1 MQSGATIAAETP
13 PVIPVETALKIV
25 LSHAPPLPSETVPV
39 DEAPGRILA
48 EDVGADRDFPPFDRS
63 AMDGFAVRASDVAAA
78 PVLLDV
84 VAQVRAGQ
92 VSDLALLAGQA
103 IEIMTGAAVPRGATA
118 VQMVEKTR
126 AHEGGRKVEILEAVA
141 PETHIARQ
149 GSEVRAGDVVLP
161 RGERID
167 AATVA
172 VLAAVG
178 KARVEVGRRPRVL
191 VVATGDELVDVA
203 ERPGP
208 AQIRNSNGRAMA
220 ALAAEAGADVRDL
233 GIVPDV
239 SERIADA
246 MATGLGGDVLL
257 FSGGVS
263 EGAFDLV
270 EDVMARL
277 EVETLFDK
285 VAVKPGAPLVF
296 GRRGATLVFGLPG
309 NPVSAQVT
317 FDLFVRPCLLRMQ
330 GARVLSRPLVEAE
343 LLEGI
348 GNRSGRRAYLPA
360 RVVFREGRL
369 VARPIRSMGSGDLV
383 AHARANALV
392 VLGPERLRAEGGE
405 SAPALLL
412 GNFLER
418 DGAA

>member
-1 MQSGATIAAETP
+1 
-13 PVIPVETALKIV
+13 VIPVETALEIV
-25 LSHAPPLPSETVPV
+25 LRHTPALGSETVPLG
-39 DEAPGRILA
+39 EAPGRVLA
-48 EDVGADRDFPPFDRS
+48 QDVAADRDLPPFDRS
-63 AMDGFAVRASDVAAA
+63 AMDGFAVRAEDVASA
-78 PVLLDV
+78 PVLLEV
-84 VAQVRAGQ
+84 VGQLRAGQ
-92 VSDLALLAGQA
+92 LFDRALLPGQA
-103 IEIMTGAAVPRGATA
+103 IEIMTGAPVPRGATA

-126 AHEGGRKVEILEAVA
+126 AHDGGKVEILEPIA
-141 PETHIARQ
+141 PETHVARQ
-149 GSEVRAGDVVLP
+149 GSEVRTGDLVLS

-167 AATVA
+167 AAVVA

-178 KARVEVGRRPRVL
+178 KARVEVASRPRV
-191 VVATGDELVDVA
+191 VVAATGDELVDVTD
-203 ERPGP
+203 RPGP
-208 AQIRNSNGRAMA
+208 AQIRNSNGRAVA
-220 ALAAEAGADVRDL
+220 ALAAEAGAEVRDL
-233 GIVPDV
+233 GIVPDDAGAIG
-239 SERIADA
+239 EA
-246 MATGLGGDVLL
+246 MATGFGGDVIL

-270 EDVMARL
+270 EDVMARF
-277 EVETLFDK
+277 EVEKLFDK

-296 GRRGATLVFGLPG
+296 GRRGSTLVFGLPG
-309 NPVSAQVT
+309 NPVSTQVT

-343 LLEGI
+343 LLERMV
-348 GNRSGRRAYLPA
+348 NRSGRKAHLPA
-360 RVVFREGRL
+360 SVAFRDGRL

-392 VLGPERLRAEGGE
+392 VLGPERARAEAGE